1 MGINKKKYEY
11 WGQWKQPLL
20 SCWFWME
27 WNKVLSLKEL
37 NIYNIRLYPFLYL
50 DGHFWIE
57 RDNHSQFLKM
67 AEYVLKREEVEK
79 YIKIVDEVF
88 EKHKKEY
95 LKVLTISSEDPHK
108 YVKQLFDLSTD
119 MAAIWSFI
127 TFFTESLGEVA
138 VKNSIVSSDKEL
150 LGKVQN
156 ITSQTWLEKQN
167 SEIKDFTKTLK
178 SLGLN
183 KITLSYLSKN
193 SKLKN
198 KIQKHVKEFNWIG
211 SHHWRGEGYN
221 IKKCLNQ
228 INEAIKKDNTKAEIK
243 NKIFENNLV
252 IKLIAKGAY
261 WRTHCAELTDKVVY
275 RSRKA
280 LESIGNS
287 IGLKYEEL
295 IYLSKPEI
303 LSINKNSNLDL
314 LKKKINDRKNIGYGC
329 LVTDDGV
336 KIVISKK
343 LKSLIL
349 KMLDKKNN
357 KNINEFSG
365 IIASKGLVKGIV
377 KIVTSPDDFNKFKN
391 GEILVAPETAP
402 DFVPLMKKAS
412 AIITDLG
419 GITSHAAIISRELN
433 IPCIIGTKI
442 ATRVLKDGN
451 LVEVDAEKGIVKI
464 MQNISI

>member
-20 SCWFWME
+20 SCWFWMK
-27 WNKVLSLKEL
+27 WNKVPSLKEL
-37 NIYNIRLYPFLYL
+37 NIHNIRLYPFLYL

-57 RDNHSQFLKM
+57 RVNHPQFLKM
-67 AEYVLKREEVEK
+67 AEYILKKGEAEE
-79 YIKIVDEVF
+79 YAKIIDKVF

-95 LKVLTISSEDPHK
+95 LKILTISSKNPHE
-108 YVKQLFDLSTD
+108 YVKHLFDLSVN
-119 MAAIWSFI
+119 MVAIWSFI
-127 TFFTESLGEVA
+127 TFFTESLGEIT
-138 VKNSIVSSDKEL
+138 VKNGVVSSDKEL
-150 LGKVQN
+150 LGRVQN
-156 ITSQTWLEKQN
+156 IASQTWIEKQN
-167 SEIKDFTKTLK
+167 SEIKDIAKTLK
-178 SLGLN
+178 SLGLK
-183 KITLSYLSKN
+183 KIALSYLAEN
-193 SKLKN
+193 NELKS

-228 INEAIKKDNTKAEIK
+228 INKAIEDNRKVQTRKKASEDNS
-243 NKIFENNLV
+243 V

-275 RSRKA
+275 ESRNI
-280 LESIGNS
+280 LESMGNL

-295 IYLSKPEI
+295 IYLSEPEI
-303 LSINKNSNLDL
+303 LSINKNSNVNL

-329 LVTDDGV
+329 LVTDDDIE
-336 KIVISKK
+336 IVTSKK
-343 LKSLIL
+343 LKALIL
-349 KMLDKKNN
+349 KMVDRKND

-365 IIASKGLVKGIV
+365 VMASRGLIKGIV
-377 KIVTSPDDFNKFKN
+377 KIITSPDDFNKFKN

-433 IPCIIGTKI
+433 VPCIIGTKI
-442 ATRVLKDGN
+442 ATKVLKDGD
-451 LVEVDAEKGIVKI
+451 LVEVDAEKGIIKVLKR
-464 MQNISI
+464 N